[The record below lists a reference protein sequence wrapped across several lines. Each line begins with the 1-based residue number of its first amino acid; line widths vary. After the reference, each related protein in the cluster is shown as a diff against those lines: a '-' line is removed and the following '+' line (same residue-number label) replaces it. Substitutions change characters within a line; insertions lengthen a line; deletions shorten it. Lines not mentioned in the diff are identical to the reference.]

1 MNPFEQMQSLADLWG
16 KSGKAFATAQQG
28 LFSGMA
34 DTMAKAAGAGDHAS
48 FQAFAPD
55 TQGFEAARQDFSKLW
70 SSASE
75 LSAALTK
82 NMQGADQA
90 NPLMAEM
97 LAKIFDP
104 HGWFSATNEVDEAL
118 QRMAEG
124 PRLADLWNVERKFMA
139 VFNAWVAMRR
149 RSLEHN
155 TVMLEAWM
163 KAAGAFAK
171 TSTSAPSR
179 AKRSI
184 PRARCSALWVETAN
198 EILLETQR
206 SEAFL
211 KTQRELLKASTDLR
225 LAQQELAE
233 FYSEMFGYPTR
244 AELDDVHKTVTEL
257 RRELRAFKRES
268 RARVRPPRARPVQ
281 LASAAPDHAGA
292 TAPRSASP
300 PRHERLMSEPACP
313 SGSSRSRRSPKRPPS
328 GRRSRAAP
336 SCSGRSAT
344 RTSRSRRRPRTRSG
358 ARTRSPST
366 AIGPLAEQKVT
377 TPVLIVYGLVGRY
390 TMADLQEDRSL
401 VRNLL
406 KLGVDLYVVDWGNP
420 SRADRWLTLDDY
432 IDGYLGECVE
442 FIRERHGIDKVN
454 LLGICE
460 GGVFTTCYAALHP
473 ENVKNLVLTI
483 TPVDFHADASEERL
497 GFGFINFWTRSL
509 KPEDIDRLIEA
520 HGNLP
525 GDLMGSVFSMMTPM
539 RTLTKY
545 NLDLLEVMDDKKKLL
560 NFLRMEKWIADRPH
574 HPGEAAK
581 QWLKDLY
588 QDNKLVKGELEL
600 GGRKVDLKN
609 ITMPVLN
616 VFAKDDHI
624 IPPATT
630 QALRLCVG
638 SKDYQELPLPGGHVG
653 VFVGG
658 KSQGLLGPG
667 IANWL
672 AEHDQDAAPKH
683 AHR

>member
-1 MNPFEQMQSLADLWG
+1 MSEASNPIRIKPEQAI
-16 KSGKAFATAQQG
+16 A
-28 LFSGMA
+28 
-34 DTMAKAAGAGDHAS
+34 
-48 FQAFAPD
+48 
-55 TQGFEAARQDFSKLW
+55 EAAALGQKIANGAKLFEEIRDEDVAIATTPKDEVWRQDKVTLYRYR
-70 SSASE
+70 
-75 LSAALTK
+75 
-82 NMQGADQA
+82 
-90 NPLMAEM
+90 P
-97 LAKIFDP
+97 
-104 HGWFSATNEVDEAL
+104 
-118 QRMAEG
+118 
-124 PRLADLWNVERKFMA
+124 
-139 VFNAWVAMRR
+139 
-149 RSLEHN
+149 
-155 TVMLEAWM
+155 
-163 KAAGAFAK
+163 
-171 TSTSAPSR
+171 
-179 AKRSI
+179 
-184 PRARCSALWVETAN
+184 
-198 EILLETQR
+198 
-206 SEAFL
+206 
-211 KTQRELLKASTDLR
+211 
-225 LAQQELAE
+225 
-233 FYSEMFGYPTR
+233 
-244 AELDDVHKTVTEL
+244 VTE
-257 RRELRAFKRES
+257 
-268 RARVRPPRARPVQ
+268 
-281 LASAAPDHAGA
+281 
-292 TAPRSASP
+292 
-300 PRHERLMSEPACP
+300 
-313 SGSSRSRRSPKRPPS
+313 PKVS
-328 GRRSRAAP
+328 
-336 SCSGRSAT
+336 
-344 RTSRSRRRPRTRSG
+344 
-358 ARTRSPST
+358 
-366 AIGPLAEQKVT
+366 
-377 TPVLIVYGLVGRY
+377 TPVLIAYGLVGRY

-406 KLGVDLYVVDWGNP
+406 NLGVDLYVVDWGNP

-432 IDGYLGECVE
+432 INGYLGECVE
-442 FIRERHGIDKVN
+442 VIRERHGTDKVN

-460 GGVFTTCYAALHP
+460 GGVFTLCYAALHP
-473 ENVKNLVLTI
+473 ETVKNLVITI

-497 GFGFINFWTRSL
+497 GFGFINLWARSL

-588 QDNKLVKGELEL
+588 QGNKLVKGELEL
-600 GGRKVDLKN
+600 GGKVVNLKN
-609 ITMPVLN
+609 LTMPVLN